1 MANETTSTTLNDLTQ
16 ALIAEAFA
24 VQSQGMN
31 LSDFVSR
38 RQLPPGKNAVLFPK
52 YGAVTIAAVN
62 EATDLANQAVSTSGV
77 TITPGEYGGMTT
89 LTDVADYVSNP
100 VQVGAEIGNLFG
112 IAMNAIKNQTIWA
125 LFDGF
130 SQAVGTTNTDI
141 TEAVILQAITLLTDA
156 KAPRPYYFAITPY
169 VMEDLMTIYSTNTS
183 MSADAIRNSVLD
195 KGILPPIYG
204 VQPLLVD
211 NLASG
216 TSAGKGQAADAKC
229 GMFSRSAIGYVDG
242 YPMKVETERDASLRG
257 TEIVTTAYFGVGE
270 IEDTFGVEVLCDN
283 KD

>member
-1 MANETTSTTLNDLTQ
+1 MASETTSTTLDDLTQ
-16 ALIAEAFA
+16 ALIAEAYY
-24 VQSQGMN
+24 VESQGMN
-31 LSDFVSR
+31 LSDYILN
-38 RQLPPGKNAVLFPK
+38 RQLPKGKDSVLFPK
-52 YGAVTIAAVN
+52 YGAVTVAAVN

-100 VQVGAEIGNLFG
+100 VQVGTDIGRLFG
-112 IAMNAIKNQTIWA
+112 EAMRASKNQAIWA

-130 SQAVGTTNTDI
+130 SNSVGTTNTDI
-141 TEAVILQAITLLTDA
+141 TEVVLLQAITLLTDA

-183 MSADAIRNSVLD
+183 MSADIIRNSVLEA
-195 KGILPPIYG
+195 GILPPIYG
-204 VQPLLVD
+204 VQPVLVD
-211 NLASG
+211 NLAAG

-229 GMFSRSAIGYVDG
+229 GLFSRNALGYVDG
-242 YPMKVETERDASLRG
+242 YQMRVELERDASLRAN
-257 TEIVTTAYFGVGE
+257 EIVTTSYFGVGE
-270 IEDTFGVEVLCDN
+270 IEGTFGVEILCDN